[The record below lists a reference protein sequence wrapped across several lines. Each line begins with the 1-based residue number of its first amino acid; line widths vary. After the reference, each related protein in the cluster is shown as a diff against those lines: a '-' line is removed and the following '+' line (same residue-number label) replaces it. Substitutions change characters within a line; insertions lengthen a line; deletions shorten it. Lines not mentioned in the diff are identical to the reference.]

1 MSNQNPKSDEML
13 KSYVAQIASQGV
25 AIFLQQKQEAK
36 EQEVGH
42 FEVYD
47 KLQTRLE
54 DMEANY
60 RSLEE
65 VKNNLQTELKER
77 LYELQAVKEDYKSV
91 REERDEVKR
100 WWHRQLTENRE
111 LKEELRALQSGASL
125 VDIARGVAEALD
137 ENSQAEKTEGEI
149 A

>member
-25 AIFLQQKQEAK
+25 AIFLQQKQEAR

-47 KLQTRLE
+47 ELQTRLE

-65 VKNNLQTELKER
+65 VKNNLQTELQER
-77 LYELQAVKEDYKSV
+77 LYELQAVKEG
-91 REERDEVKR
+91 
-100 WWHRQLTENRE
+100 WHRQLDTNNDLRKEIGALRE
-111 LKEELRALQSGASL
+111 KVTIGSVEEKEVVNG
-125 VDIARGVAEALD
+125 
-137 ENSQAEKTEGEI
+137 
-149 A
+149 

>member
-1 MSNQNPKSDEML
+1 MSNTVKTNRSDEML

-25 AIFLQQKQEAK
+25 AIFLQQKQEAR

-47 KLQTRLE
+47 ELQTRLE

-77 LYELQAVKEDYKSV
+77 LYELQAVKQDYKSV
-91 REERDEVKR
+91 CDERDEVKH

-111 LKEELRALQSGASL
+111 LKEELRLAKACKSVG
-125 VDIARGVAEALD
+125 EALD
-137 ENSQAEKTEGEI
+137 SQAEKAEGEG

>member
-1 MSNQNPKSDEML
+1 MSNTVKTNRSDEML

-47 KLQTRLE
+47 ELQTRLE

-65 VKNNLQTELKER
+65 VKNNLQSELKER

-91 REERDEVKR
+91 CEERDEVKR

-111 LKEELRALQSGASL
+111 LKEELRLAKACKSVG
-125 VDIARGVAEALD
+125 EALD
-137 ENSQAEKTEGEI
+137 ENSHAEKTEGEI

>member
-25 AIFLQQKQEAK
+25 AIFLQQKQEAR

-47 KLQTRLE
+47 ELQTRLE

-65 VKNNLQTELKER
+65 VKNNLQSELKER
-77 LYELQAVKEDYKSV
+77 LYEIEKLNRFYESV
-91 REERDEVKR
+91 REERDECKK

-111 LKEELRALQSGASL
+111 LKEELRLAKACKSVG
-125 VDIARGVAEALD
+125 EALD

>member
-25 AIFLQQKQEAK
+25 AIFLQQKQEAR

-47 KLQTRLE
+47 ELQTRLE

-91 REERDEVKR
+91 CNECNEVKR
-100 WWHRQLTENRE
+100 WWHRQLTENRD
-111 LKEELRALQSGASL
+111 LKEELRLAKACKSVG
-125 VDIARGVAEALD
+125 EALD
-137 ENSQAEKTEGEI
+137 SQAEKAEGEG